1 MLQSL
6 TCYAQHLANTET
18 TTNSDA
24 SVLNLLRTTSRNHR
38 NNRQL
43 WCFSVLSLW
52 PQCTLDRLLAFYK
65 NRGMTVN
72 GKTGCVASKSRA
84 VIRHSLAASCSFC
97 SSNTTPNKC
106 LKESTTYLRTS
117 KRASKPNLQIA
128 ILHAPLATST
138 KNEWKA
144 AFGPSDTRNLIACI
158 LTSYHMKLT
167 QLEQDRPS
175 IDLAR
180 TPWPLVITLLHLT
193 WLQLNATSHTL
204 RPVVNRSP
212 LGKNQFSNWKK

>member
-6 TCYAQHLANTET
+6 TCCAQHLANTET
-18 TTNSDA
+18 TANSDA
-24 SVLNLLRTTSRNHR
+24 SVLNLRRTTSRNHR

-72 GKTGCVASKSRA
+72 GKAGCVASKSRA

-106 LKESTTYLRTS
+106 LKESTTYMRTP
-117 KRASKPNLQIA
+117 KRACKPNLQIA
-128 ILHAPLATST
+128 ILHARLVWMESSVWTFWHS
-138 KNEWKA
+138 K
-144 AFGPSDTRNLIACI
+144 SDQAHFDFLSHKTYTVGAR
-158 LTSYHMKLT
+158 SSF
-167 QLEQDRPS
+167 DRPRPHS
-175 IDLAR
+175 LTFGYYFITPHLASAKCYQSY
-180 TPWPLVITLLHLT
+180 TQTCC
-193 WLQLNATSHTL
+193 
-204 RPVVNRSP
+204 
-212 LGKNQFSNWKK
+212 

>member
-1 MLQSL
+1 ML
-6 TCYAQHLANTET
+6 T
-18 TTNSDA
+18 
-24 SVLNLLRTTSRNHR
+24 SVLSLLRTTSRNHR

-43 WCFSVLSLW
+43 RCFSVLSLW

-106 LKESTTYLRTS
+106 LKESTTYLRTP
-117 KRASKPNLQIA
+117 KRAWNLISR
-128 ILHAPLATST
+128 LLLCMRSSY
-138 KNEWKA
+138 EWKA
-144 AFGPSDTRNLIACI
+144 AFGPSDTRNLIARI
-158 LTSYHMKLT
+158 LTSYHMKLA
-167 QLEQDRPS
+167 QLEQDRRS

-180 TPWPLVITLLHLT
+180 TP
-193 WLQLNATSHTL
+193 
-204 RPVVNRSP
+204 
-212 LGKNQFSNWKK
+212 

>member
-6 TCYAQHLANTET
+6 ACCAQHLANTET
-18 TTNSDA
+18 TANSDA

-38 NNRQL
+38 NSRQL
-43 WCFSVLSLW
+43 RCFSVLSLW

-106 LKESTTYLRTS
+106 LKESITYLRTP
-117 KRASKPNLQIA
+117 KRACKPNLLIA
-128 ILHAPLATST
+128 IMHARLVCSQRSFVIPLRMNGKQRLDLLTLEIWSRAFWLPITWNLH
-138 KNEWKA
+138 
-144 AFGPSDTRNLIACI
+144 
-158 LTSYHMKLT
+158 SYSKIVL
-167 QLEQDRPS
+167 L
-175 IDLAR
+175 
-180 TPWPLVITLLHLT
+180 LV
-193 WLQLNATSHTL
+193 
-204 RPVVNRSP
+204 
-212 LGKNQFSNWKK
+212 G

>member
-6 TCYAQHLANTET
+6 TCCAQHLANTET
-18 TTNSDA
+18 TANSDA

-43 WCFSVLSLW
+43 RCFSVLSLW
-52 PQCTLDRLLAFYK
+52 PQCTLDRLFAFYK

-106 LKESTTYLRTS
+106 LKESTTYLRTP
-117 KRASKPNLQIA
+117 KRACKPNLQIA
-128 ILHAPLATST
+128 IMHARLVCSQHSFGLT
-138 KNEWKA
+138 KNEWMH
-144 AFGPSDTRNLIACI
+144 R
-158 LTSYHMKLT
+158 T
-167 QLEQDRPS
+167 QFDHARL
-175 IDLAR
+175 DLLS
-180 TPWPLVITLLHLT
+180 LVI
-193 WLQLNATSHTL
+193 
-204 RPVVNRSP
+204 
-212 LGKNQFSNWKK
+212 

>member
-6 TCYAQHLANTET
+6 TCCAQHLANTET
-18 TTNSDA
+18 TANSDA
-24 SVLNLLRTTSRNHR
+24 SVLNLQRTTSRNHR

-43 WCFSVLSLW
+43 WCLSVLSLW

-106 LKESTTYLRTS
+106 LKESTTYLRTP
-117 KRASKPNLQIA
+117 KRACKPNLQIA

-158 LTSYHMKLT
+158 LTFLSHETYTVEARSSFDGPRPHSLTFGYYFITPYLASAKCYQSYT
-167 QLEQDRPS
+167 QTCR
-175 IDLAR
+175 
-180 TPWPLVITLLHLT
+180 
-193 WLQLNATSHTL
+193 
-204 RPVVNRSP
+204 
-212 LGKNQFSNWKK
+212 

>member
-6 TCYAQHLANTET
+6 ACCAQHLANTET
-18 TTNSDA
+18 TANSDA
-24 SVLNLLRTTSRNHR
+24 SVLNLLRTTSRKHR

-106 LKESTTYLRTS
+106 LKESTTYMRTP
-117 KRASKPNLQIA
+117 KRACKPNLQIA
-128 ILHAPLATST
+128 IMHARLICSQHSFGLT

-144 AFGPSDTRNLIACI
+144 AFGLSDTRNLIARI

-180 TPWPLVITLLHLT
+180 TPWPLVITLLHLIVCYH
-193 WLQLNATSHTL
+193 LATAKCY
-204 RPVVNRSP
+204 R
-212 LGKNQFSNWKK
+212 

>member
-1 MLQSL
+1 MLILLRITDRSHSNNRQV
-6 TCYAQHLANTET
+6 CQCF
-18 TTNSDA
+18 
-24 SVLNLLRTTSRNHR
+24 SVLSLLRTTSRNHR

-43 WCFSVLSLW
+43 RCFSVLSLW
-52 PQCTLDRLLAFYK
+52 PQCTLDRLFAFYK

-106 LKESTTYLRTS
+106 LKESTTYMRTP
-117 KRASKPNLQIA
+117 KRACKPNLQIA
-128 ILHAPLATST
+128 IMHARLVCSQHSFGLT

-144 AFGPSDTRNLIACI
+144 AFGLSDTRNLIARI
-158 LTSYHMKLT
+158 LTSYHTKLT

-180 TPWPLVITLLHLT
+180 TP
-193 WLQLNATSHTL
+193 
-204 RPVVNRSP
+204 
-212 LGKNQFSNWKK
+212 